1 VIHPGFVLLP
11 APSLDGERFAS
22 AEEIQSA
29 HGERINKEEVITV
42 HEMITKTTSPVR
54 VAANTAM
61 GWNYG
66 VDLIIRNY
74 SDHGFR

>member
-1 VIHPGFVLLP
+1 
-11 APSLDGERFAS
+11 
-22 AEEIQSA
+22 
-29 HGERINKEEVITV
+29 VITV